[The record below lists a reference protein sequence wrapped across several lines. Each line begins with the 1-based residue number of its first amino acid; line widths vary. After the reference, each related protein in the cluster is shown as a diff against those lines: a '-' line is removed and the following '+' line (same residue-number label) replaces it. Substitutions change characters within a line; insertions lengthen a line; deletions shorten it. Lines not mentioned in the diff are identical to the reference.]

1 MCREWKGPRG
11 ELLVRGSIEGHLAV
25 VYRRI
30 PTAFPENIPGSRILL
45 LSDGI
50 WCWYFVY
57 IVIDRW
63 FFVAPP
69 SSSLGEKKFKV
80 IKMVTLEIFQTDV
93 QSILR
98 ILRKNTMICRR
109 KLETCLEFENENS
122 LKSTR
127 IDRLSTVNLYKAWSI
142 PNIQATLRNLCT
154 IKHRPFHN
162 CHLIPKLNH
171 PFEFLHPSLNHVTI
185 FFFFF
190 LLLLINKRRF
200 RGN

>member
-80 IKMVTLEIFQTDV
+80 IKMVTLEISFFQFFKLTCN
-93 QSILR
+93 QS
-98 ILRKNTMICRR
+98 
-109 KLETCLEFENENS
+109 FESWERTRWFAEENS
-122 LKSTR
+122 KLASNSKTRTRLNQHVST
-127 IDRLSTVNLYKAWSI
+127 DYQLSISTKHDPPQTSKPFSAICVQLN
-142 PNIQATLRNLCT
+142 TDHFT
-154 IKHRPFHN
+154 I
-162 CHLIPKLNH
+162 
-171 PFEFLHPSLNHVTI
+171 VT
-185 FFFFF
+185 
-190 LLLLINKRRF
+190 
-200 RGN
+200 